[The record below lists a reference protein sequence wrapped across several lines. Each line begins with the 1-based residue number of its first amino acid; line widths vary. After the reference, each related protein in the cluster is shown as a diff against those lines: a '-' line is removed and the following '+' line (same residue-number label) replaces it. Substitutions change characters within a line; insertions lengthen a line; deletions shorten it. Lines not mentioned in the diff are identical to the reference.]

1 MLGVY
6 PYANNTIYMNEAI
19 VKAVTGMVTAMLVFS
34 AMVGLA
40 LYVFRALSLYKIA
53 RRRGISNAW
62 LAWVPVAGDWILGSV
77 ADQYQYVSKGRI
89 KNRRLPLLLL
99 GLCVA
104 ALQTVT
110 MLIGITWL
118 EISIRTMTGQIPAG
132 AVSPLIGAYV
142 LPALA
147 WIGTV
152 VQLVIRCFA
161 VYDLYRSCTTR
172 YNVLFLVLG
181 LVFQFLEPVFFFIC
195 RDKEEGMPPRRETI
209 VYCEPEPQ
217 TGEE

>member
-1 MLGVY
+1 MMYMSMVFVWLAVCLAFYVPAYVLTGLG
-6 PYANNTIYMNEAI
+6 
-19 VKAVTGMVTAMLVFS
+19 
-34 AMVGLA
+34 
-40 LYVFRALSLYKIA
+40 LYSIA
-53 RRRGISNAW
+53 DRRGIERPW

-152 VQLVIRCFA
+152 GQLVIRCFA

>member
-1 MLGVY
+1 MRGY
-6 PYANNTIYMNEAI
+6 FPDIYVNDWI
-19 VKAVTGMVTAMLVFS
+19 VGLLVGLLSAVLIGAVMIR
-34 AMVGLA
+34 LA
-40 LYVFRALSLYKIA
+40 LYVLRSFSLYKIA
-53 RRRGISNAW
+53 RRREIRGAW

-172 YNVLFLVLG
+172 YNILFLVLG

-209 VYCEPEPQ
+209 VCCEPEPQ
-217 TGEE
+217 TGEG

>member
-1 MLGVY
+1 MRGY
-6 PYANNTIYMNEAI
+6 FPDIYVNDWI
-19 VKAVTGMVTAMLVFS
+19 VGLLVGLLSAVLIGAVMIR
-34 AMVGLA
+34 LA
-40 LYVFRALSLYKIA
+40 LYVLRSFSLYKIA
-53 RRRGISNAW
+53 RRRGIRGAW

-181 LVFQFLEPVFFFIC
+181 LVFQFLDPVFFFIC
-195 RDKEEGMPPRRETI
+195 RDKEGGMPPRRETI

>member
-1 MLGVY
+1 MRGY
-6 PYANNTIYMNEAI
+6 FPDIYVNDWI
-19 VKAVTGMVTAMLVFS
+19 VGLLVGLLSAVLIGAVMIR
-34 AMVGLA
+34 LA
-40 LYVFRALSLYKIA
+40 LYVLRSFSLYKIA
-53 RRRGISNAW
+53 RRRGIQGAW